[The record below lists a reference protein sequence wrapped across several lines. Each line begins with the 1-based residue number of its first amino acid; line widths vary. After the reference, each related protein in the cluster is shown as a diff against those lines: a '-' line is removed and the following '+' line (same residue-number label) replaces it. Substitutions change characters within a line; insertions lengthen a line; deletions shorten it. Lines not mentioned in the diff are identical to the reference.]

1 MSFLPY
7 KNTPLKSSLIG
18 KLQRVHSLT
27 ACESVRVCA
36 ASLEVHTE

>member
-18 KLQRVHSLT
+18 KLQRVRSLT
-27 ACESVRVCA
+27 ACVLCLCA
-36 ASLEVHTE
+36 ASLEVHAE

>member
-7 KNTPLKSSLIG
+7 KNTPLKSSLTG
-18 KLQRVHSLT
+18 KLQCVRSLT